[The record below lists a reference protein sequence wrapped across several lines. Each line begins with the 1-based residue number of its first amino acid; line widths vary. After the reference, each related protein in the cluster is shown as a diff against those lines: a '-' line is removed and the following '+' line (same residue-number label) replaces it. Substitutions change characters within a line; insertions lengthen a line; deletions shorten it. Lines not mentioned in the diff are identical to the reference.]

1 MNNKTRNK
9 EEGRP
14 HSADAHQEKNSLNT
28 ILVIL
33 VLATILL
40 AVSVLSSININFPQR
55 SGSAALQNKPDT
67 YVWIT
72 GSSSLHE
79 GLYLFSPELL
89 KDKFPGLLLPV
100 ADTSSMP
107 DTGPRVYA
115 IQYKGGTPE
124 MVSLPPPLANI
135 FFRPISLNRA
145 DKNILSTLPGIGP
158 VLAER
163 IVQQRTEK
171 GPIRSANELL
181 QIPGIGP
188 GKLAQLLEHIL
199 FD

>member
-14 HSADAHQEKNSLNT
+14 HSADAHQEKTSLNT
-28 ILVIL
+28 ILVFL

-55 SGSAALQNKPDT
+55 SDSAALQNKPDT

-79 GLYLFSPELL
+79 GLYLF
-89 KDKFPGLLLPV
+89 
-100 ADTSSMP
+100 
-107 DTGPRVYA
+107 GPRVYA